1 MKIIRMN
8 PLESRG
14 SGKTLA
20 YFDVQTDDEILMKG
34 FRLVNG
40 VNGLFVSSPNV
51 KGKDG
56 KYYETI
62 VLPKPMKTTLDKLA
76 KEEYSKIE

>member
-1 MKIIRMN
+1 MN

-20 YFDVQTDDEILMKG
+20 YFDVQTQDEIVLKG

-40 VNGLFVSSPNV
+40 PHGLFISAPSD

-56 KYYETI
+56 KFYESI
-62 VLPKPMKTTLDKLA
+62 VLPKEMKSEVEKLA
-76 KEEYSKIE
+76 KEEYSRSHQN